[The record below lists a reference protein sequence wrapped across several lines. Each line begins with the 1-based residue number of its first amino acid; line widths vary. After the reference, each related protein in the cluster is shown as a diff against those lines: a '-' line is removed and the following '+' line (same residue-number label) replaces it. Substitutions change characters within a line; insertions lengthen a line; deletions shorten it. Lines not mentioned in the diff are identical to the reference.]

1 MWTTIKLHSVST
13 LSNIMVNYLNLQS
26 DKLRSMIL
34 KSKKYDKLRSM
45 SYIVS
50 YNTFN
55 SIMWACLFV
64 L

>member
-55 SIMWACLFV
+55 SIMCACLFV

>member
-1 MWTTIKLHSVST
+1 MWTTIKLYSVST

>member
-1 MWTTIKLHSVST
+1 
-13 LSNIMVNYLNLQS
+13 MVNYLNLQS

-55 SIMWACLFV
+55 SIM
-64 L
+64 